1 MFDLSGQSA
10 LITGGS
16 RGLGRQMAEALAGQG
31 ADLVLCSRNEN
42 EVTAAASEIAHTT
55 GRRTL
60 GLRADVSDS
69 ASVAALV
76 EQSIAE
82 FGKIDILINNAGVG
96 LRKPLLDLTDD
107 EWAYIIRI
115 CLDGPFFVARAV
127 APHMIRQGYGRIINI
142 SSSLGGIAL
151 PERGP
156 YCSAKGGLL
165 QLTKVMALEW
175 AQVGI
180 TVNAICPGPFKTPY
194 NLRLTENP
202 ELFESYLNLIPQH
215 RWGELDEIRGAAVFL
230 ASRESA
236 FVTGTALY
244 VDGGWTAHG
253 GLPMAGA
260 TDPAGAL
267 LGFSPTQGKS

>member
-1 MFDLSGQSA
+1 MVERA
-10 LITGGS
+10 L
-16 RGLGRQMAEALAGQG
+16 
-31 ADLVLCSRNEN
+31 
-42 EVTAAASEIAHTT
+42 
-55 GRRTL
+55 
-60 GLRADVSDS
+60 
-69 ASVAALV
+69 
-76 EQSIAE
+76 AE

-96 LRKPLLDLTDD
+96 LRKPLLDLSDQ
-107 EWAYIIRI
+107 EWSYIVRI

-127 APHMIRQGYGRIINI
+127 APHMIRQGFGRIINI

-175 AQVGI
+175 ARDGI

-194 NLRLTENP
+194 NMRLVENP

-215 RWGELDEIRGAAVFL
+215 RWGELDEIRAAAVFL
-230 ASRESA
+230 ASREAA

-253 GLPMAGA
+253 GLPMDGA
-260 TDPAGAL
+260 TDPAGTL
-267 LGFSPTQGKS
+267 RGFPETQGRS